1 MGPSNTLAQITQKRV
16 VPVPYP
22 SLTPTTGRKKAQF
35 GEWLE
40 DLYIY
45 AYIYVH
51 AYRHMSVT
59 IPDSMIKKIR
69 GT

>member
-45 AYIYVH
+45 IYVH